1 MNRPPLRLALPIAI
15 HAALCLA
22 HLWFVAES
30 PLLRYLTLDLKSY
43 DTWAR
48 AIVGGDVLGKQ
59 VFYQDPLYPYL
70 MALVYRVTGAQVAHV
85 LLLQVAGSAVSVYLT
100 YRLADAL
107 FGARTAIVALWAAA
121 LYGPAV
127 YYAAKPEK
135 ASLAALA
142 VTAALWALVRAREG
156 GARWWLSAGALFG
169 LGGLLRGNVLLVAGA
184 AVALVALTPL
194 MVPTRGGRL
203 RAAAAVAAGLAL
215 VLLPV
220 LLRNRIV
227 GEEWVFTT
235 SQAGANLFIGNN
247 PGNVTG
253 TYAVPHFVRPSP
265 LYEEED
271 FRRFAEHTVGR
282 ALRASEVSRFYVGQ
296 VLDWALREPARFL
309 RLQGIKV
316 LAFLDRWEYPDNWS
330 LYFVR
335 RFSPV
340 LVLPLLPY
348 GVVVPFAI
356 LGVVAVFRPPRD
368 PARVFFTLLVL
379 VYAASVVA
387 FYIFSRYRFPIVFAL
402 IALAAHGGVTLW
414 RSAAERRWRDASAAV
429 LLLTGAFAVCYLAK
443 KNDEA
448 GDLSQRYYNLS
459 ASFLK
464 DGRLAE
470 AEALARRAAAE
481 GPRNHLPY
489 LTLAETAAMRGDS
502 KGEGLALV
510 QAFDRK
516 PDDDDIRARLVRL
529 RSRTD
534 GYRPAVALASAWL
547 AQRESYRLRQA
558 LVDTAI
564 EHAAF
569 DDARARLGELLARY
583 PDDAWAQETR
593 VGVGIHE
600 RDWQAVIGAAE
611 ARLRRAP
618 RDERWLRVLAVA
630 YREAGELSAAEGYAR
645 RAGLPW
651 PLPAR
656 ALLDDPLAR
665 MGPPAAAGP
674 REAARRLVA
683 EKRYD
688 EAIALLLEEVRRGG
702 GDALTYQYLSNAY
715 YEKGDLAGARDAVA
729 EAARRDPSNPLYKR
743 NLEALE
749 RQLMAGGAPA
759 PGR

>member
-1 MNRPPLRLALPIAI
+1 VRRPPLRLALPIAV
-15 HAALCLA
+15 HVTLCLL
-22 HLWFVAES
+22 HLWFVADS

-48 AIVGGDVLGKQ
+48 AILAGDLLGKQ

-70 MALVYRVTGAQVAHV
+70 MALVYWVTGTEVVHV
-85 LLLQVAGSAVSVYLT
+85 LLVQVVGSAASVYLT
-100 YRLADAL
+100 YRLADRL
-107 FGARTAIVALWAAA
+107 FGAKAASVAVWAAA
-121 LYGPAV
+121 LYGPAI

-142 VTAALWALVRAREG
+142 VTASLGALVRAKEG
-156 GARWWLSAGALFG
+156 GARFWLAAGALFG
-169 LGGLLRGNVLLVAGA
+169 LGSLLRGNVLLVAGA
-184 AVALVALTPL
+184 AAALLLFTRL
-194 MVPTRGGRL
+194 MVPTPGGRL
-203 RAAAAVAAGLAL
+203 RAGAALGAGLGL

-220 LLRNRIV
+220 LVRNRVV

-247 PGNVTG
+247 AGNVTG

-271 FRRFAEHTVGR
+271 FRRFAEHTLGR
-282 ALRASEVSRFYVGQ
+282 ALRSSEVSRFYVGQ
-296 VLDWALREPARFL
+296 VVDWALRDPARFL

-335 RFSPV
+335 RFSPI
-340 LVLPLLPY
+340 LVLPLLSY
-348 GVVVPFAI
+348 GVVVPFAL
-356 LGVVAVFRPPRD
+356 LGLAAVARRPRD
-368 PARVFFTLLVL
+368 PARVFFAVLVL

-402 IALAAHGGVTLW
+402 IALGAHGAVTLCQD
-414 RSAAERRWRDASAAV
+414 ALDRRWRRVAVEV
-429 LLLTGAFAVCYLAK
+429 LLFAAAFAVCYFAK
-443 KNDEA
+443 TNDEA

-470 AEALARRAAAE
+470 AEALARQAAAE

-489 LTLAETAAMRGDS
+489 LTLAEAAAARGDTRA
-502 KGEGLALV
+502 EGVALV
-510 QAFDRK
+510 QAFDRR

-534 GYRPAVALASAWL
+534 GYRPAVTLAEAWL
-547 AQRESYRLRQA
+547 AERESYRLRQA
-558 LVDTAI
+558 LVDTAL

-569 DDARARLGELLARY
+569 DDARVRLAQLLARY
-583 PDDAWAQETR
+583 PDDAWVQETR
-593 VGVGIHE
+593 VAVGIHE

-618 RDERWLRVLAVA
+618 REQRWLRVLAVA
-630 YREAGELSAAEGYAR
+630 YREAGEMAAAESYAR

-651 PLPAR
+651 PLPA
-656 ALLDDPLAR
+656 ATVLDDTLAR

-674 REAARRLVA
+674 RETARRLVA
-683 EKRYD
+683 EKRFD
-688 EAIALLLEEVRRGG
+688 EAITLLVQEVRRGG

-715 YEKGDLAGARDAVA
+715 YEKGDLVGARDAVA
-729 EAARRDPSNPLYKR
+729 EAARRDPSNPLYRR

-749 RQLMAGGAPA
+749 RQLTAAGAPA
-759 PGR
+759 PSP

>member
-1 MNRPPLRLALPIAI
+1 MTRPPLRLAVPIAV
-15 HAALCLA
+15 HVALCLVN
-22 HLWFVAES
+22 LWFVAES

-48 AIVGGDVLGKQ
+48 AIVGGDVLGTQ

-70 MALVYRVTGAQVAHV
+70 MALVYWITGAEVVHILLVQVV
-85 LLLQVAGSAVSVYLT
+85 GSAVTVYLT
-100 YRLADAL
+100 YRVAERL
-107 FGARTAIVALWAAA
+107 FGATAAIVAVWAAA

-142 VTAALWALVRAREG
+142 VTASLWALVRALDG
-156 GARWWLSAGALFG
+156 GARWWLAAGALFG
-169 LGGLLRGNVLLVAGA
+169 LGSLLRGNVLLVAVA
-184 AVALVALTPL
+184 AVALVAFTPL
-194 MVPTRGGRL
+194 MVPAWAARL
-203 RAAAAVAAGLAL
+203 RAGSAVLAGLGL

-247 PGNVTG
+247 AGNVTG

-282 ALRASEVSRFYVGQ
+282 ALRSSEVSRFYVGQ
-296 VLDWALREPARFL
+296 VVDWAVREPARFL

-348 GVVVPFAI
+348 GVVVPFAVI
-356 LGVVAVFRPPRD
+356 GLVAVFRRPRD
-368 PARVFFTLLVL
+368 PARVFFALLVL

-402 IALAAHGGVTLW
+402 IALAAHGAVTLW
-414 RSAAERRWRDASAAV
+414 RDAALRRWPRAGMAV
-429 LLLTGAFAVCYLAK
+429 LLLAAAFAVCYLAK

-470 AEALARRAAAE
+470 AEALARKAAAE

-489 LTLAETAAMRGDS
+489 LTLAETAAARGDT
-502 KGEGLALV
+502 KGEGMALV
-510 QAFDRK
+510 QAFDRR
-516 PDDDDIRARLVRL
+516 PDDDDVRARLVRL

-534 GYRPAVALASAWL
+534 GYGPAIALASAWL

-558 LVDTAI
+558 LIDTAI

-593 VGVGIHE
+593 VAVGIHE

-618 RDERWLRVLAVA
+618 REERWLRVLAVA
-630 YREAGELSAAEGYAR
+630 YREAGEPSTAEGYAR
-645 RAGLPW
+645 RAGMPW
-651 PLPAR
+651 PLPAG

-683 EKRYD
+683 ERRYD
-688 EAIALLLEEVRRGG
+688 EAIDLLVQEIRRGG

-715 YEKGDLAGARDAVA
+715 YEKGDLAGARSAVA
-729 EAARRDPSNPLYKR
+729 EAARRDPANPLYRR

-749 RQLMAGGAPA
+749 RRLTAEGAPA
-759 PGR
+759 PAR

>member
-1 MNRPPLRLALPIAI
+1 MKRPPLRLALPLAV
-15 HAALCLA
+15 HVALCLA
-22 HLWFVAES
+22 HLWFVADS

-48 AIVGGDVLGKQ
+48 AILGGDILGKQ

-70 MALVYRVTGAQVAHV
+70 MALVYWITGAEVVHV
-85 LLLQVAGSAVSVYLT
+85 LLVQVAGSAVSVYLT
-100 YRLADAL
+100 YRLSEML
-107 FGARTAIVALWAAA
+107 FGARAALLAVWAAA

-156 GARWWLSAGALFG
+156 GARWWLAAGALFG
-169 LGGLLRGNVLLVAGA
+169 LGSLLRGNVLLVGIA
-184 AVALVALTPL
+184 AIALVALTPL
-194 MVPTRGGRL
+194 MAATRGGRL
-203 RAAAAVAAGLAL
+203 RAGAALAAGLAL

-247 PGNVTG
+247 AGNVTG

-282 ALRASEVSRFYVGQ
+282 ALRSSEVSRFYVGR
-296 VLDWALREPARFL
+296 VADWALSEPARFM

-316 LAFLDRWEYPDNWS
+316 LALLDHWEYPDNWS

-335 RFSPV
+335 RFSPI
-340 LVLPLLPY
+340 LVLPLLSY
-348 GVVVPFAI
+348 GVVVPFAVI
-356 LGVVAVFRPPRD
+356 GLASVFRRPRD
-368 PARVFFTLLVL
+368 PARVFFALLVL
-379 VYAASVVA
+379 VYAGSVVA

-402 IALAAHGGVTLW
+402 IALAAHGAVTLW
-414 RSAAERRWRDASAAV
+414 RDAREHQWRRAAV
-429 LLLTGAFAVCYLAK
+429 ALLLLAAVFAVCWLAK
-443 KNDEA
+443 TNDEA

-489 LTLAETAAMRGDS
+489 LTLAETAAARGDTR
-502 KGEGLALV
+502 GEGVALV
-510 QAFDRK
+510 QAFDRR

-593 VGVGIHE
+593 VAVGIHD

-630 YREAGELSAAEGYAR
+630 YREAGETSTAESYAR

-651 PLPAR
+651 PLPAG

-665 MGPPAAAGP
+665 MGPPAASGP
-674 REAARRLVA
+674 REAARRLVG

-688 EAIALLLEEVRRGG
+688 EAIAILTAEIGRGG

-729 EAARRDPSNPLYKR
+729 EAARRDPANPLYKR

-749 RQLMAGGAPA
+749 RRLTTEGAPA
-759 PGR
+759 PAR

>member
-1 MNRPPLRLALPIAI
+1 LRLALPIAA
-15 HAALCLA
+15 HVVLCLV
-22 HLWFVAES
+22 HLWFVADS

-48 AIVGGDVLGKQ
+48 AIVAGDVLGKQ

-70 MALVYRVTGAQVAHV
+70 MALVYWITGAQVVHV
-85 LLLQVAGSAVSVYLT
+85 LLLQVAGSAATVYLT
-100 YRLADAL
+100 YRLADGL
-107 FGARTAIVALWAAA
+107 FGGRTANVAVWAAA

-142 VTAALWALVRAREG
+142 VTASLWALVRAREG
-156 GARWWLSAGALFG
+156 GARWWLAAGALFG
-169 LGGLLRGNVLLVAGA
+169 LGSLLRGNVLLVAIAAAILLVFTRLMAPTWGARIRAGA
-184 AVALVALTPL
+184 ALL
-194 MVPTRGGRL
+194 
-203 RAAAAVAAGLAL
+203 AGLGL

-235 SQAGANLFIGNN
+235 SQAGANLFIGNSA
-247 PGNVTG
+247 GNVTG

-271 FRRFAEHTVGR
+271 FRRFAEHTLGR
-282 ALRASEVSRFYVGQ
+282 ALRSSEVSRFYVGQ
-296 VLDWALREPARFL
+296 VVDWALREPARFL
-309 RLQGIKV
+309 RLLGIKV

-340 LVLPLLPY
+340 LTLPLLSY
-348 GVVVPFAI
+348 GVVVPFAA
-356 LGVVAVFRPPRD
+356 LGLIAVFRRPRE
-368 PARVFFTLLVL
+368 PARVFFALLVF

-387 FYIFSRYRFPIVFAL
+387 FYVFSRYRFPIVFAL
-402 IALAAHGGVTLW
+402 IALAAHGAVTLGQD
-414 RSAAERRWRDASAAV
+414 ALARRWRQAAV
-429 LLLTGAFAVCYLAK
+429 AVLALAAVFAACWFAK
-443 KNDEA
+443 RNDEA

-459 ASFLK
+459 ASFLR
-464 DGRLAE
+464 DGQLPE
-470 AEALARRAAAE
+470 AEALARQAAAE

-489 LTLAETAAMRGDS
+489 LTLAETAAARGDARA
-502 KGEGLALV
+502 EGLALV
-510 QAFDRK
+510 QAFDRR

-534 GYRPAVALASAWL
+534 GYRSAVVLASAWL
-547 AQRESYRLRQA
+547 AERESYRLRQA

-583 PDDAWAQETR
+583 PDDAWGQETR
-593 VGVGIHE
+593 VAVGIHE

-630 YREAGELSAAEGYAR
+630 YREAGETKVAESYAR

-651 PLPAR
+651 PLPAG

-665 MGPPAAAGP
+665 SGPPAAAGP

-688 EAIALLLEEVRRGG
+688 EAIALLVQEVRRGG

-729 EAARRDPSNPLYKR
+729 EAARRDPANPLYRR

-749 RQLMAGGAPA
+749 RRLTAEGAPA
-759 PGR
+759 PAR

>member
-1 MNRPPLRLALPIAI
+1 VAVPLAVHL
-15 HAALCLA
+15 ALCLL
-22 HLWFVAES
+22 HLWFVADS

-43 DTWAR
+43 DSWAR
-48 AIVGGDVLGKQ
+48 SILAGDLLGKQ

-70 MALVYRVTGAQVAHV
+70 MALVYKLTGARVAHV
-85 LLLQVAGSAVSVYLT
+85 LLLQVAGSVATVYLT
-100 YRLADAL
+100 YRLTETL
-107 FGARTAIVALWAAA
+107 FGTAAARVAVWAAA

-127 YYAAKPEK
+127 YYASKPEK

-142 VTAALWALVRAREG
+142 VTASLWFLVRAREG
-156 GARWWLSAGALFG
+156 RSRWSLAAGALLG
-169 LGGLLRGNVLLVAGA
+169 LGSLLRGNVLLVALAA
-184 AVALVALTPL
+184 AVLILFTPLLTPS
-194 MVPTRGGRL
+194 PGRRL
-203 RAAAAVAAGLAL
+203 RAGAGLVAGL
-215 VLLPV
+215 GIVLLPV
-220 LLRNRIV
+220 LARNRVV

-247 PGNVTG
+247 AGNVTG

-271 FRRFAEHTVGR
+271 FRRFAEHTLGR
-282 ALRASEVSRFYVGQ
+282 SLGPSEVSRFYVGQ
-296 VLDWALREPARFL
+296 VLDWAVHEPARFL
-309 RLQGIKV
+309 RLQGIKL
-316 LAFLDRWEYPDNWS
+316 LAFVDRWEYPDNWS

-340 LVLPLLPY
+340 LALPLLSY
-348 GVVVPFAI
+348 GLVVPFAA
-356 LGVVAVFRPPRD
+356 LGLIAVFRRPRD
-368 PARVFFTLLVL
+368 PARVFFALLVL
-379 VYAASVVA
+379 VYAVSVVA
-387 FYIFSRYRFPIVFAL
+387 FYVFSRYRFPIVFAL
-402 IALAAHGGVTLW
+402 IALAAHGAVVLW
-414 RSAAERRWRDASAAV
+414 QDAALRRPRRVALAVAV
-429 LLLTGAFAVCYLAK
+429 LAAMFGVCYFGK

-459 ASFLK
+459 ASFLN

-470 AEALARRAAAE
+470 AEALARKAAVE

-489 LTLAETAAMRGDS
+489 LTLAETAAARGDTRA
-502 KGEGLALV
+502 EGAALV

-534 GYRPAVALASAWL
+534 GYRPAIALASAWL

-564 EHAAF
+564 EHAVF
-569 DDARARLGELLARY
+569 DDARARLAELLARY

-593 VGVGIHE
+593 IAVAIHE
-600 RDWQAVIGAAE
+600 RDWQTVIGAAE

-618 RDERWLRVLAVA
+618 RDQRWLRVLAVA
-630 YREAGELSAAEGYAR
+630 YGAAGETATAESYAR
-645 RAGLPW
+645 RGGLPW
-651 PLPAR
+651 PLPA
-656 ALLDDPLAR
+656 AIVLDDPLAR
-665 MGPPAAAGP
+665 VGPPSAAGP

-688 EAIALLLEEVRRGG
+688 EAIALLTEAIARGG

-715 YEKGDLAGARDAVA
+715 YEKEDLAGARDAVA
-729 EAARRDPSNPLYKR
+729 EAARRDPANLLYR
-743 NLEALE
+743 TNLEALE
-749 RQLMAGGAPA
+749 RRLRAEGAPA
-759 PGR
+759 PAR